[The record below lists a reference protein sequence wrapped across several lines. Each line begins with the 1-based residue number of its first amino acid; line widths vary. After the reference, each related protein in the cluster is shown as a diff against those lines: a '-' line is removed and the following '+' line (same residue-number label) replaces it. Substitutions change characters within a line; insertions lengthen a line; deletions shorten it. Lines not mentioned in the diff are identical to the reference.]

1 MSETLKQAFLIMG
14 QGMGGIMA
22 VIILLTL
29 IVYLL
34 TKLDGIAQTKDQ
46 KKDQ

>member
-1 MSETLKQAFLIMG
+1 MSEILKQAFLIMG

-22 VIILLTL
+22 VILLLTL

-34 TKLDGIAQTKDQ
+34 SKLDAVSQHKNKEKEQ
-46 KKDQ
+46 